1 MSLWDSN
8 TIMSHEIKS
17 ALSAYPSDTKQA
29 KEKPASNGMPPT
41 IEVHRATV
49 ETIIKM
55 MLQMMVS
62 AFMSFSLV
70 MCI

>member
-1 MSLWDSN
+1 MCDSN

-49 ETIIKM
+49 ETTIKIR
-55 MLQMMVS
+55 LHIMVS

>member
-1 MSLWDSN
+1 MCDPN
-8 TIMSHEIKS
+8 INMSHEIKS
-17 ALSAYPSDTKQA
+17 ALSAYPSATKHIN
-29 KEKPASNGMPPT
+29 EKPASKGIPPT

-49 ETIIKM
+49 ETAIKII
-55 MLQMMVS
+55 LQMMVS